1 MQIHSRIFKPLISCL
16 VFFILCKGLQAQVSI
31 SGPSCVAAGVEY
43 QYTISGSWTFTTSM
57 DWCVTGGTITG
68 AGTCKSGTPLP
79 QIYVT
84 FNAGTGQQI
93 TLTTSSG
100 NATLNITIAPTLVPG
115 TITPASQTINF
126 GQTAAAITCTAATGG
141 GCAPVYTYQWQQGND
156 NVNFTDISGATGLI
170 LTVGSGPSLT
180 TYYRCKVTVSP
191 DGTIGYS
198 NSHTVFVNAP
208 LNGGTIS
215 TANQVIDYP
224 AIPLALICSAAS
236 GGGCSAFTYQWEE
249 SVDNSTFTTI
259 ATGGTAQDYT
269 FSVSPLRSRYY
280 RRKAMCTGGQI
291 CYSNTVS
298 VFVNFQ
304 QGVLAASQSI
314 APGGVVGALNV
325 TGTSGGLATA
335 YGYQWEKSTDEI
347 NWAVVAGATAASY
360 TPPSPTVTTYYRVLV
375 SAGLEK
381 GYTNTVS
388 IRVVT
393 TTANNIPNAS
403 VASSSLTAIAMP
415 AYPAGTDP
423 ANMNYVRARA
433 FIKPGIA
440 DLTTANAQTNIMD
453 VAQATS
459 YFDGLGRESQTVAK
473 NATPAGNDMVSTS
486 FYDNYGRVVQQY
498 LPYTDNLATGNFR
511 LDAATQQPAFY
522 NSYFSNT
529 ESFYYSAAVYENSP
543 LNRAFMQTAPG
554 KTWTGN
560 NKGTRAVPRT
570 NRLAEDVKLF
580 TIGTAIGSVPQYIA
594 PYNAGELMV
603 TEATDEQGNKVI
615 EYKERNGLVVLKKV
629 QTSNVLQDGYTG
641 WLCTYYVYDDFR
653 RLRYVM
659 PPKATEWMIANSW
672 NLATSTVVQD
682 ELCFRYDY
690 DGRGRMI
697 IKKVPGA
704 GEIWM
709 VYDGRDRLVMTQDAK
724 LRALTT
730 PQWMVMEYDA
740 LNRPLRT
747 GLWNN
752 SSTRVTHEAAAVAS
766 TNYPAPTVGYEIL
779 SETFYDTYAYAGVKT
794 YDASFN
800 SNLNSGVNLYPV
812 ANVKCDITTGTV
824 TGSRVKVLGTASQYL
839 ITSIYYDNWAR
850 PIQTLADNQSTGVD
864 IATNQYDFSGKVL
877 SSYLRHQKNGAPV
890 TTATVLTKMEYDH
903 LGRVKNIKKT
913 VNGGTE
919 KTLSQNSYD
928 ELSRLAVKQ
937 TGKKTSDGSF
947 LETLDYKYTIRG
959 WLQGINRG
967 YANPGY
973 GTESTNQ
980 ANRWFGMELLYDY
993 GFVKNQLNGNIS
1005 GTRWRSKGDGEQ
1017 RAFGYDYDNVNR
1029 LLKADFNQ
1037 YTSSTWNTTAGLD
1050 FSLSNMS
1057 YDANGNILTMN
1068 QKGVK
1073 VNVSSTIDQLS
1084 YTYTANSNKLI
1095 KVADAIVT
1103 ADNGKLGDFK
1113 DGTNGATNDYAYD
1126 VNGNLNL
1133 DNNKA
1138 ISGITYNHLNLPL
1151 VITVTG
1157 KGTITYTYDA
1167 AGGKI
1172 KKLTVENPVA
1182 ANGNKTISTTTNY
1195 IGAAVYESKTTVP
1208 ANTPNDDYADRLQF
1222 IGHEEGRIR
1231 YKYLTSSFEYDY
1243 MIKDHLGNTRMVLTE
1258 EKQQDNYPAATVEN
1272 VTFNGGTAITNETP
1286 YYNITAANIVAQT
1299 VATGI
1304 PVYQNN
1310 NGITNNN
1317 AFSNTT
1323 ANSARLYQLNAAT
1336 NTIPNKTGLG
1346 IVLKVMAGDTINI
1359 FGKSYHKKPAAG
1371 YTLAT
1376 NTLTVANIIDLFT
1389 GTALVTGKATTAQ
1402 VTGTAGFPVTVTALL
1417 NNQPV
1422 QNTNLPRASINWI
1435 ILDEQFKYV
1444 SGGFDMV
1451 GTAVNTTGTF
1461 KNHTPG
1467 AISIPKNGYIYVYC
1481 SNESQY
1487 PVFFDNL
1494 QLVHKRGPLLEETQ
1508 YNAWGMA
1515 LAGISSKS
1523 AGSLV
1528 NKYKYNGKELQ
1539 SAEFT
1544 DGSGLEEYDYGAR
1557 HYNAQIGRWFNIDPL
1572 TETSR
1577 RWSPYT
1583 YGYNNPIRFIDPD
1596 GMASINTQ
1604 YGVQTLEEWMDSNEQ
1619 ENENRNKPWEGNN
1632 ADRWQRK
1639 AEEIR
1644 EQAEKERDDKKNAQ
1658 AVRKKI
1664 AEIATNYEGRD
1675 DWALDKIKDNIP
1687 AGVDKCN
1694 KFVADVLNEAGVDPG
1709 NPNSTWKRI
1718 TEGKGTPPTAAQ
1730 WADKNFPIKNWYVL
1744 LPGETPQPGDVIA
1757 MAYNHPSG
1765 NYTGHVGIMVAPG
1778 LTASQDSYTQKVKVG
1793 PWGFRTLEITEVVVR
1808 RYIPLMAIEPGKLPS
1823 HSDNTKAPIRAKA
1836 IPIF

>member
-291 CYSNTVS
+291 GYSNTVS

-375 SAGLEK
+375 FAGLEK

-393 TTANNIPNAS
+393 STANNIPNAS

-440 DLTTANAQTNIMD
+440 DLTTANAQMNIMD

-529 ESFYYSAAVYENSP
+529 ESFYYSAAVYENSQ

-560 NKGTRAVPRT
+560 NKGTRAIPRT

-603 TEATDEQGNKVI
+603 TEATDEQDNKVI

-779 SETFYDTYAYAGVKT
+779 SETFYDNYAYAGVKT

-890 TTATVLTKMEYDH
+890 TTVTVLTKMEYDH

-1057 YDANGNILTMN
+1057 YDANGNIVTMN
-1068 QKGVK
+1068 QKGLK

-1084 YTYTANSNKLI
+1084 YTYTTNSNKLI
-1095 KVADAIVT
+1095 KVADANIAT
-1103 ADNGKLGDFK
+1103 DNGKLGDFK
-1113 DGTNGATNDYAYD
+1113 DGANGSTNDYAYD
-1126 VNGNLNL
+1126 INGNLNL

-1138 ISGITYNHLNLPL
+1138 ISSITYNYLNLPL

-1167 AGGKI
+1167 AGSKI

-1182 ANGNKTISTTTNY
+1182 ANGNKTITTTTTY
-1195 IGAAVYESKTTVP
+1195 IGAAVYESKTTLP
-1208 ANTPNDDYADRLQF
+1208 TNTPNDDYTDRLQF

-1231 YKYLTSSFEYDY
+1231 YKYLTSTFEYDY
-1243 MIKDHLGNTRMVLTE
+1243 MLKDHLGNIRMILTE
-1258 EKQQDNYPAATVEN
+1258 EQKSDMYPAATLEAA
-1272 VTFNGGTAITNETP
+1272 TITNESI
-1286 YYNITAANIVAQT
+1286 YYGNLTNTQIAKPAFFSDPLFTTNAKVAR
-1299 VATGI
+1299 VK
-1304 PVYQNN
+1304 
-1310 NGITNNN
+1310 
-1317 AFSNTT
+1317 NTT
-1323 ANSARLYQLNAAT
+1323 TTQKVG
-1336 NTIPNKTGLG
+1336 PNIL
-1346 IVLKVMAGDTINI
+1346 LKVMAGDSYNI
-1359 FGKSYHKKPAAG
+1359 RVASGWSSTTAATNSNTNVVSSLLSLLSTGAAG
-1371 YTLAT
+1371 
-1376 NTLTVANIIDLFT
+1376 VSS
-1389 GTALVTGKATTAQ
+1389 GKATPAELQNTSSGLNTALTNFANSQ
-1402 VTGTAGFPVTVTALL
+1402 TTAGTKPKAYL
-1417 NNQPV
+1417 
-1422 QNTNLPRASINWI
+1422 NWI
-1435 ILDEQFKYV
+1435 LLDEQFKV
-1444 SGGFDMV
+1444 VTGSSGFEQV
-1451 GTAVNTTGTF
+1451 GASGTTTIHIKSNIAVN
-1461 KNHTPG
+1461 K
-1467 AISIPKNGYIYVYC
+1467 SGYLYVYT
-1481 SNESQY
+1481 SNDATNIDVY
-1487 PVFFDNL
+1487 FDNL
-1494 QLVHKRGPLLEETQ
+1494 QVTHVRGPLVSESHFSPWGLE
-1508 YNAWGMA
+1508 
-1515 LAGISSKS
+1515 LKGISSV
-1523 AGSLV
+1523 ALNFGNPN

-1557 HYNAQIGRWFNIDPL
+1557 HYNAQIGRWFNVDPL
-1572 TETSR
+1572 TEISR

-1604 YGVQTLEEWMDSNEQ
+1604 YGVQTLEEWMADKESEDRERNSSMPWRSSYHERQAQRFQ
-1619 ENENRNKPWEGNN
+1619 ERLGQEREKREN
-1632 ADRWQRK
+1632 ADYW
-1639 AEEIR
+1639 
-1644 EQAEKERDDKKNAQ
+1644 N
-1658 AVRKKI
+1658 
-1664 AEIATNYEGRD
+1664 N
-1675 DWALDKIKDNIP
+1675 
-1687 AGVDKCN
+1687 
-1694 KFVADVLNEAGVDPG
+1694 FVAENF
-1709 NPNSTWKRI
+1709 
-1718 TEGKGTPPTAAQ
+1718 GTPPSTTNDNNGSNTTETTDSDIKEQTTGGKALRILSSFVAV
-1730 WADKNFPIKNWYVL
+1730 DKNKTFMGKVLQVISHFTWELPQQVVGVLTAEVTNVFGGISSVESKNGALVL
-1744 LPGETPQPGDVIA
+1744 QNKGMAAGVGFTLGNILTVGAGSDRAAVSHEYGHYIQSRRFGFGYLPGFA
-1757 MAYNHPSG
+1757 LPS
-1765 NYTGHVGIMVAPG
+1765 
-1778 LTASQDSYTQKVKVG
+1778 
-1793 PWGFRTLEITEVVVR
+1793 VVR
-1808 RYIPLMAIEPGKLPS
+1808 AFFWGRSNTNKPYDSFYTESNATKLGKKYW
-1823 HSDNTKAPIRAKA
+1823 H
-1836 IPIF
+1836 